1 VHLRENREFFNRL
14 LSGAI
19 SSTSANHFS
28 VNTRKYMKQLLIA
41 SGNPGKLLEIQ
52 ALLIGMPFELV
63 YPSELGIALSVVEDG
78 STYAENA
85 ALKALAFTSASG
97 LISLA
102 DDSGLEV
109 EVLGGLPG
117 LHSAR
122 FSPLPGASDADR
134 RAYLL
139 EQLEKFPRPWE
150 AKFKCTVAIASP
162 GGEIHYSE
170 GECAGEIIPA
180 ERGSGGFGYDPIFLI
195 RESRKTMAELSME
208 EKNRLSHRARAI
220 RAAQPL
226 LLTIYQDCKE

>member
-1 VHLRENREFFNRL
+1 
-14 LSGAI
+14 
-19 SSTSANHFS
+19 
-28 VNTRKYMKQLLIA
+28 MKQLLIA

-63 YPSELGIALSVVEDG
+63 YPSELGVALSVVEDG

-85 ALKALAFTSASG
+85 ARKALAFTSVSG

-109 EVLGGLPG
+109 ELLGGLPG

-122 FSPLPGASDADR
+122 FSPLPGALDADR

-139 EQLEKFPRPWE
+139 EKLEKFPRPWK
-150 AKFKCTVAIASP
+150 AKFKCTVAIALT
-162 GGEIHYSE
+162 GGEIHYTE
-170 GECAGEIIPA
+170 GECAGEIIPV

-195 RESRKTMAELSME
+195 RESGKTMAELSME
-208 EKNRLSHRARAI
+208 EKNRLSHRARAL
-220 RAAQPL
+220 RAAKPL
-226 LLTIYQDCKE
+226 LLAIYQDCKE